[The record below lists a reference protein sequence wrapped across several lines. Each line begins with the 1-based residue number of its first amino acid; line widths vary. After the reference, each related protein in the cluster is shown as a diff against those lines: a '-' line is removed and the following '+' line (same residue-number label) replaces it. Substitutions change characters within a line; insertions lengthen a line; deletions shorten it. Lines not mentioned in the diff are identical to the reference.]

1 MNSSGFNYFFVIVG
15 KSDNPLFE
23 LEHSTKSG
31 SQAMDNKYLSQ
42 FIAHASLDL
51 VDEHLSTNNLMYLKN
66 VDKFNDNH
74 VHAFVGAS
82 TLVRFLLLHDVNKI
96 DENAVKQFFVDIYE
110 LYCKF
115 ELNPLYEHHTPI
127 KSAVFEKKALS
138 LLKKH
143 LP

>member
-1 MNSSGFNYFFVIVG
+1 
-15 KSDNPLFE
+15 
-23 LEHSTKSG
+23 
-31 SQAMDNKYLSQ
+31 
-42 FIAHASLDL
+42 
-51 VDEHLSTNNLMYLKN
+51 MYLKN
-66 VDKFNDNH
+66 VDKFNDNY

-82 TLVRFLLLHDVNKI
+82 SLIRFLLLHDVNKI
-96 DENAVKQFFVDIYE
+96 DENSVKQFFLELYE

-127 KSAVFEKKALS
+127 RSPVFEKKALS